1 MKSVVC
7 TDSLA
12 DLLVSDLVFE
22 ACLHHGSCLSLLP
35 VICFPAC
42 FLFCFFVPTF
52 CKLSLLLLL
61 HLPLMLCIWV
71 FSPVYLDG
79 VSVCVCVCV
88 CVCVLWCSMFSL
100 LMQLIRLP
108 LLSLCLRNKCYDT
121 PSPWEHGLRH
131 FFCRRFGILN

>member
-79 VSVCVCVCV
+79 VCVCVCV
-88 CVCVLWCSMFSL
+88 CVCAYIPHWATLVQLLQQIGVRCS
-100 LMQLIRLP
+100 QIR
-108 LLSLCLRNKCYDT
+108 
-121 PSPWEHGLRH
+121 
-131 FFCRRFGILN
+131 